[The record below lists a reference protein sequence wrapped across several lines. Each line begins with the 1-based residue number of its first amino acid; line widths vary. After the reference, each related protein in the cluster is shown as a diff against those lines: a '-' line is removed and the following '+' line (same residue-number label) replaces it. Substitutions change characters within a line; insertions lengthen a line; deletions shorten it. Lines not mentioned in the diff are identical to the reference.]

1 MQMHVQMTLASGL
14 CIGQY
19 VTIPDSLPDT
29 LAQQTTLGTR

>member
-19 VTIPDSLPDT
+19 VTIPDLLPGP
-29 LAQQTTLGTR
+29 LVRLITLGLR